1 MSSPTRR
8 ITDPGPAAGQTL
20 PPELAF
26 ELARDEGA
34 MPIELSRT
42 APPAEVLE
50 QVALADT
57 IGQMLSEQDR
67 ELTFSLSPD
76 NRLLGIELC
85 DGSGEFLRAVSAA
98 EAMEIAVG
106 RPVD

>member
-1 MSSPTRR
+1 MSSPTRPM
-8 ITDPGPAAGQTL
+8 TEPGPAAGQTL

-34 MPIELSRT
+34 SAVEVSRT
-42 APPAEVLE
+42 VPPAEVLE

-57 IGQMLSEQDR
+57 IGQMLREQDR

-85 DGSGEFLRAVSAA
+85 DSSGAFLRAVSAA